1 MIIYRGE
8 RCCYKHTDQ
17 SRGVGQKSGS
27 DGGVGF
33 LKPGRGADSTAET
46 ALCGQLFRACW
57 RREGDPHISALPASA
72 SFPAVKKS
80 PHVRLQL
87 HGAS

>member
-27 DGGVGF
+27 DGGG
-33 LKPGRGADSTAET
+33 
-46 ALCGQLFRACW
+46 W
-57 RREGDPHISALPASA
+57 LPEARQRS
-72 SFPAVKKS
+72 
-80 PHVRLQL
+80 
-87 HGAS
+87 